1 MKNWLQNLRPL
12 NVRVTNDTNGMFY
25 IYIPEIH
32 FQNVVPMI
40 RACEAKCDGIV
51 AILKYL
57 GVTMNYKEDCH
68 ESKTRGILK
77 TCYDNKMIATLSF
90 MSTSASVKIRLWT
103 ERTYRRYLS
112 FNIPLKKMWVIG
124 YNTVI

>member
-1 MKNWLQNLRPL
+1 MSESQ
-12 NVRVTNDTNGMFY
+12 VTQMGCS

-32 FQNVVPMI
+32 FQNVVAMI

-51 AILKYL
+51 AILKQL
-57 GVTMNYKEDCH
+57 GATMNYKEDRH

-77 TCYDNKMIATLSF
+77 TCYDKKRIATFSF

-103 ERTYRRYLS
+103 ERTYRRCLF
-112 FNIPLKKMWVIG
+112 FNIPLKKNVG
-124 YNTVI
+124 DRL